1 MEILFYII
9 IFTFIGSIA
18 SLIGGIILLY
28 KEKFASRISH
38 LLSAFAAGALL
49 GTAFLDLLPEGV
61 EEAAR
66 LLEETG
72 TEINVF
78 VWTII
83 GFLTFFVLERAI
95 HWSHHHQVKEGEFS
109 RKGPKAIVPLII
121 IGDSVHNFLDGVVI
135 ASTFLVSIPLGI
147 ITSLAVAAHEIP
159 QEIGDFGILL
169 HKGIKRAKVLWLN
182 VLSASVSLVGALI
195 TFWFGESIKSLVP
208 LFLSIAAGFFIYIA
222 AADLIPE
229 IHNED
234 KRSVALTETLLLI
247 LGVIVVWSSII
258 YLEGV
263 IAH

>member
-1 MEILFYII
+1 MELLAYILG
-9 IFTFIGSIA
+9 FTFIGSIA
-18 SLIGGIILLY
+18 SLIGGIVLLY

-49 GTAFLDLLPEGV
+49 ATAFLDLLPEAAA
-61 EEAAR
+61 EAEQ
-66 LLEETG
+66 LLQESGIET
-72 TEINVF
+72 NVF
-78 VWTII
+78 VWTIV

-95 HWSHHHQVKEGEFS
+95 HWSHHHQIREGEFN
-109 RKGPKAIVPLII
+109 RHTPKAIVPLII

-135 ASTFLVSIPLGI
+135 ASTFFVSIPLGI

-169 HKGIKRAKVLWLN
+169 HKGIKRGKVLWLN
-182 VLSASVSLVGALI
+182 VLSALISIIGALV
-195 TFWFGESIKSLVP
+195 TFWLGDSIKTVIP
-208 LFLSIAAGFFIYIA
+208 VFLSIAAGFFIYIA

-229 IHNED
+229 IHNQD

-247 LGVIVVWSSII
+247 LGVITVWLSIV
-258 YLEGV
+258 YLEGI